1 MGKLILVVDSQI
13 GVCQSSKEYLE
24 AAGYA
29 VQVVSPGDVVSE
41 ARSSRPSLILI
52 PLLSQP
58 RAGLELC
65 QRLHRDPLL
74 TGTAIVCLLDSGTE
88 EHHVSALECGAD
100 DCITQPFNPR
110 ELVARVQA
118 VLRRS
123 PLSPSAASRDKADLV
138 IDSWAMKVL
147 VRGTEVS
154 TTTLE
159 FRLIEYM
166 ARHRGQV
173 LTRDV
178 LLDAVWGDMQFI
190 APRSVDACIRRI
202 RRKIE
207 PERGKPTLLRTIRGV
222 GYRLD
227 AAAAW
232 RSGSS
237 GSCDCPACRTQAS
250 AAQSP
255 LVSASRKRTT
265 A

>member
-1 MGKLILVVDSQI
+1 VGKLILVVDSQI
-13 GVCQSSKEYLE
+13 GVCQSPKEYLE
-24 AAGYA
+24 TAGYS
-29 VQVVSPGDVVSE
+29 VRIVLPGDVFPE
-41 ARSSRPSLILI
+41 ARSSHPSLILI
-52 PLLSQP
+52 SLLSQP

-65 QRLHRDPLL
+65 RRLHRDPLL
-74 TGTAIVCLLDSGTE
+74 AGTAVVCLLDSGME
-88 EHHVSALECGAD
+88 DQHILALECGAD
-100 DCITQPFNPR
+100 DCITKPFNPR

-118 VLRRS
+118 VLRCS
-123 PLSPSAASRDKADLV
+123 PLTAPAAYTDKADLV
-138 IDSWAMKVL
+138 IDNWAMKL
-147 VRGTEVS
+147 SVRGMEVS

-207 PERGKPTLLRTIRGV
+207 PERGKPTLLKTIRGV

-232 RSGSS
+232 RSVPSEG
-237 GSCDCPACRTQAS
+237 CDCPACRTQAS

-255 LVSASRKRTT
+255 VVSASRKRTT